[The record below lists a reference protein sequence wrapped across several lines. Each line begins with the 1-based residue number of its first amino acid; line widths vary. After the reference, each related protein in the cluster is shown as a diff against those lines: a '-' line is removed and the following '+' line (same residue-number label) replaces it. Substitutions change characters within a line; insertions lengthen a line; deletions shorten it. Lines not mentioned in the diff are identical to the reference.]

1 MMGTLS
7 GGEKKQFCDFMKAI
21 LFEQIWTLLN
31 LAVDFVWGLGKQF
44 TGHIYI
50 I

>member
-7 GGEKKQFCDFMKAI
+7 GGERKQFCDFMEAI

-31 LAVDFVWGLGKQF
+31 LDVDFV
-44 TGHIYI
+44 
-50 I
+50 